1 MKNKD
6 SRSKSGNTAGAGTRT
21 QNTAGAA
28 AKTQN
33 AAGRVKWL
41 RAAAALVLVLV
52 LLTLSVKAHL
62 ADQPHESW
70 YFPLAAALS
79 LLAGLY
85 LYLPIPMGKTIGRIF
100 TVFCGVCAPFLSFVI
115 VEFYNKGF
123 WHVGAAL
130 STGTAEPPYLMIL
143 LNTLIYALFF
153 LVLVFLT
160 GRLWLGC
167 CIAEC
172 SLMVL
177 AIVNFYVVKF
187 RGSPLMPWDLLS
199 VRTAGNVAA
208 NYQYTV
214 YWKML
219 FSTIAFLF
227 LIMTTGRMRGRI
239 RDLRIRIPG
248 LILSVAA
255 LVMMVASIQDMEVK
269 KFWGV
274 DTTLFTPNV
283 RYTKNGLVAAYLAN
297 LHLIHIEKPDGYSL
311 EKVREIAYGQEESGE
326 QDLQNTQAEQDLQN
340 TQAAQDIQNTQAAQ
354 DTQTAQ
360 TSGAA
365 FDLAKAPNIIVIM
378 NEAFSDLSVIGDF
391 NTSEDY
397 MPFFRSM
404 MEQYTSGYLM
414 VSVKGGNTANTEYE
428 FLGGD
433 TMAFLPEGS
442 VVFQQYIS
450 GQIPTMASYL
460 GSLGY
465 TTVGMHPYQGSGWDR
480 MRVYPLMG
488 FDRFYDQKSFP
499 GAKTIRKYISDESAF
514 ERIIEEFEKKEQGEK
529 KFIFEVTMQNHSG
542 YSANP
547 STDNGF
553 KEEVLLTDKMNKS
566 TVTVAAERYLTLIK
580 KSDEAYEK
588 LIRYF
593 EENVTEPTII
603 VTFGDHE
610 PSDYVTEVIDGLT
623 GFDEDGGLEE
633 TQKHYQVPFFIWN
646 NMGLEKDETIDL
658 MSVNFLGAYVME
670 KAGLPLTEYQEY
682 LLSLRQT
689 LPVICAGTYI
699 DENGVYHDWNKLG
712 KDEIYGDLIN
722 DYNILAYNHLTDAAN
737 RITEIFNEPADDR
750 VRAQLEESLQA
761 AEAAGQ

>member
-1 MKNKD
+1 MKRKDTINK
-6 SRSKSGNTAGAGTRT
+6 
-21 QNTAGAA
+21 AGAA
-28 AKTQN
+28 ASETAAAARK
-33 AAGRVKWL
+33 ADSKVHRAEAAAPDSAGRNAGKWK
-41 RAAAALVLVLV
+41 RVRGIAALVLTLF
-52 LLTLSVKAHL
+52 LLFLAFQAHL

-70 YFPLAAALS
+70 YFPLAAALAV
-79 LLAGLY
+79 LAGLY
-85 LYLPIPMGKTIGRIF
+85 LYIPLPLGKTGGKIY
-100 TVFCGVCAPFLSFVI
+100 TVLTAICAPFLSFVI

-130 STGTAEPPYLMIL
+130 STATAEPPYLMII

-153 LVLVFLT
+153 LVLAFLT
-160 GRLWLGC
+160 GSFRIGF
-167 CIAEC
+167 
-172 SLMVL
+172 SLSEGIL
-177 AIVNFYVVKF
+177 AGLAVVNFFVVKF

-208 NYQYTV
+208 NYKYTV

-219 FSTIAFLF
+219 FATTAFIF
-227 LIMTTGRMRGRI
+227 LILTTEKMKGRI

-248 LILSVAA
+248 LILSAAA

-283 RYTKNGLVAAYLAN
+283 RYTKNGLIVAYLAN
-297 LHLIHIEKPDGYSL
+297 LHLIHIEKPDGYST
-311 EKVREIAYGQEESGE
+311 EKVREIAGREKE
-326 QDLQNTQAEQDLQN
+326 D
-340 TQAAQDIQNTQAAQ
+340 AARYMQPGQ
-354 DTQTAQ
+354 DT
-360 TSGAA
+360 GEA
-365 FDLAKAPNIIVIM
+365 FDLNKAPNIIVIM

-404 MEQYTSGYLM
+404 MDQYTSGHLM

-433 TMAFLPEGS
+433 TMAFLPEGC

-480 MRVYPLMG
+480 TRVYPLMG

-499 GAKTIRKYISDESAF
+499 GAKTIRKYISDESAY
-514 ERIIEEFEKKEQGEK
+514 ERIIEEFEKKQEGEK
-529 KFIFEVTMQNHSG
+529 QFIFEVTMQNHSG

-553 KEEVLLTDKMNKS
+553 KEEVLLTDKTNKS

-623 GFDEDGGLEE
+623 GFDENGGLEE
-633 TQKHYQVPFFIWN
+633 TQKHYQVPFFIWD
-646 NMGLEKDETIDL
+646 NMGLGKDETADL
-658 MSVNFLGAYVME
+658 MSVNYLGAYVME
-670 KAGLPLTEYQEY
+670 KAGLPLTEYQEF
-682 LLSLRQT
+682 LLGLRQT
-689 LPVICAGTYI
+689 LPVICSGTYI
-699 DENGVYHDWNKLG
+699 DENGVYHDWNKRSQ
-712 KDEIYGDLIN
+712 DEVYGDLIN
-722 DYNILAYNHLTDAAN
+722 DYNILTYNHLTDASN
-737 RITEIFNEPADDR
+737 RVTEIFNEPADDA
-750 VRAQLEESLQA
+750 VRAQLEETLQA
-761 AEAAGQ
+761 IEAAGE